1 MKNGKGKEHIAEDLS
16 HSNCTDPEESPGE
29 DPAPATV
36 AAAVNPCAEEATQAN
51 SETDVPVQPGNG
63 GPQV

>member
-1 MKNGKGKEHIAEDLS
+1 MKNGKGKKDIAEDLS
-16 HSNCTDPEESPGE
+16 YSSCMDPEQSPGE
-29 DPAPATV
+29 EQAPATV
-36 AAAVNPCAEEATQAN
+36 AAAENPYAEEATQAN